1 MTDIQHCEI
10 RPGRLVEWALHPETV
25 EAAAALPEDA
35 RPPAYV
41 QESHV
46 RTARAVR
53 EDGLF
58 VPTWTGTAF
67 DLPGP
72 VDLDALQ
79 RALRAWTQRHET
91 LRSGF
96 RWIGDEMRRFTLE
109 ADAVRLRREDA
120 GDFPDAAVLTRH
132 LESRFDAAADALVWP
147 NFLYAAVLRPDGAS
161 LYLAFDHSN
170 VDAYSIY
177 RIPAEIHELYAAARA
192 GTTVPEPQ
200 VSSYVDFC
208 ALERSN
214 ADRIDDTHAIVARW
228 REFVAQCEGRLPN
241 FPVDLGLE
249 PGGPLPEQRLMRDI
263 LVDDA
268 DAAGFETYCR
278 PYGGSLVG
286 LLAAT
291 ALLVHEIGGSPV
303 YRTVVPFHTRAKSQW
318 RDSVGWYV
326 GGAPIEVPVARAPD
340 FDSVLAMVRAELRK
354 NRALSWM
361 PLARVLQL
369 LGDDFRPTSPDRY
382 SIVSFVDTRGFPGSE
397 RWREMRAHGLIR
409 VSYGDQVCAWISRF
423 HDGLQFAARYP
434 DTDIARK
441 NMRRYAEGLREHIV
455 AVAREG
461 AAGPRLSRQRTKPLG
476 TAWPAASA

>member
-109 ADAVRLRREDA
+109 ADAVRLRREDT

-177 RIPAEIHELYAAARA
+177 RIPAEIHELYAADRA
-192 GTTVPEPQ
+192 GTTVPEPP

-214 ADRIDDTHAIVARW
+214 ADRIDDTHAIVSRW
-228 REFVAQCEGRLPN
+228 R
-241 FPVDLGLE
+241 
-249 PGGPLPEQRLMRDI
+249 
-263 LVDDA
+263 
-268 DAAGFETYCR
+268 
-278 PYGGSLVG
+278 SS
-286 LLAAT
+286 
-291 ALLVHEIGGSPV
+291 SP
-303 YRTVVPFHTRAKSQW
+303 S
-318 RDSVGWYV
+318 
-326 GGAPIEVPVARAPD
+326 ARA
-340 FDSVLAMVRAELRK
+340 
-354 NRALSWM
+354 
-361 PLARVLQL
+361 
-369 LGDDFRPTSPDRY
+369 GCPTSP
-382 SIVSFVDTRGFPGSE
+382 STSASNP
-397 RWREMRAHGLIR
+397 
-409 VSYGDQVCAWISRF
+409 
-423 HDGLQFAARYP
+423 
-434 DTDIARK
+434 
-441 NMRRYAEGLREHIV
+441 
-455 AVAREG
+455 AVRCPSSG
-461 AAGPRLSRQRTKPLG
+461 
-476 TAWPAASA
+476 